1 MAGRS
6 MYQLTNV
13 DKAGCLT
20 QVQWVREQTGK
31 LIVPAIFL
39 WEQWH
44 TGAPYVTAY
53 RVSGEVTVNGAA
65 WLADGSSAESFRSRL
80 GFVLATES
88 LRHLQHGHIGSM
100 HSHGVMDCPMATAP
114 GYREDG
120 LMQPL
125 DSHGPCSCAIPK
137 RHEGQRL
144 QVWVLASVLSGCGL
158 PLTSLWTS

>member
-20 QVQWVREQTGK
+20 QEQWVREQTGK

-39 WEQWH
+39 RERWR

-53 RVSGEVTVNGAA
+53 RVWGEGIVNGVAR
-65 WLADGSSAESFRSRL
+65 LADGSSAESFRSRL

-88 LRHLQHGHIGSM
+88 QASSARAHRKH
-100 HSHGVMDCPMATAP
+100 AP
-114 GYREDG
+114 PRSDG
-120 LMQPL
+120 LSDGHRPWIQGGM
-125 DSHGPCSCAIPK
+125 G
-137 RHEGQRL
+137 
-144 QVWVLASVLSGCGL
+144 
-158 PLTSLWTS
+158 